1 MAVLVLPVLGAP
13 EEVFQ
18 EYGPRRRRRDV
29 FGEQGSGREF
39 SVQGLHDRG
48 LLMFGRRGEPLDEVI
63 ERFTQS
69 SGRAWGLAGNLSR
82 AHFAVDSFAYKVAP
96 GEQEPA
102 GTAVTVCSAW
112 CDRLG
117 TE

>member
-1 MAVLVLPVLGAP
+1 MLVLPVLSAP

-63 ERFTQS
+63 ERFTKS
-69 SGRAWGLAGNLSR
+69 SGRARGLTGNLSQAIPR
-82 AHFAVDSFAYKVAP
+82 SGTLPARRR
-96 GEQEPA
+96 PA
-102 GTAVTVCSAW
+102 GRGRRA
-112 CDRLG
+112 RL
-117 TE
+117 